1 MSVVATMS
9 VIASIASLVKGAKDT
24 KDISKGVADIY
35 KENKG
40 FIPMRTNGSITKLL
54 KSFIVEPIAVVDSSL
69 RTEENIDKIL
79 ELNADIFS
87 GYYTQAFDVL
97 VKVYGIDHKTVLS
110 LLSTDNISL
119 GLEEMNTLDQLLDD
133 GCEILSIE
141 ANYHQKT
148 PDEIEEEEE
157 IKAGVREKYKKIED
171 NRRNNA
177 KFREELLKNSTRQEE
192 EERKR
197 KNNLEDDKRKRSD
210 NMKEANINRQIDYKG
225 RAVSNIEDDKNIS
238 SIIQKKI
245 NIEILLNNGGITH
258 TMVIPMLVKLNVK
271 FISPKHI
278 LEVVDSK
285 NSDKSFGYRLD
296 EYKSGAISLSD
307 LVFGNDLIK
316 KYRENQLDDHN
327 ELMDI
332 INFKTANANSK
343 IVTQTG
349 IGYEK
354 YFNLLVVSTSTKASI
369 ERAVRG
375 KISKT
380 KYKEK
385 VLEST
390 NALMMTVVDEDYER
404 VIIYTKDIDGVS
416 DITFKALS
424 KGTKDSGMND
434 IFKALV
440 GNRPPVL

>member
-1 MSVVATMS
+1 
-9 VIASIASLVKGAKDT
+9 
-24 KDISKGVADIY
+24 
-35 KENKG
+35 
-40 FIPMRTNGSITKLL
+40 
-54 KSFIVEPIAVVDSSL
+54 
-69 RTEENIDKIL
+69 
-79 ELNADIFS
+79 
-87 GYYTQAFDVL
+87 
-97 VKVYGIDHKTVLS
+97 
-110 LLSTDNISL
+110 
-119 GLEEMNTLDQLLDD
+119 
-133 GCEILSIE
+133 
-141 ANYHQKT
+141 
-148 PDEIEEEEE
+148 
-157 IKAGVREKYKKIED
+157 
-171 NRRNNA
+171 
-177 KFREELLKNSTRQEE
+177 
-192 EERKR
+192 
-197 KNNLEDDKRKRSD
+197 
-210 NMKEANINRQIDYKG
+210 
-225 RAVSNIEDDKNIS
+225 
-238 SIIQKKI
+238 
-245 NIEILLNNGGITH
+245 
-258 TMVIPMLVKLNVK
+258 
-271 FISPKHI
+271 
-278 LEVVDSK
+278 
-285 NSDKSFGYRLD
+285 
-296 EYKSGAISLSD
+296 
-307 LVFGNDLIK
+307 
-316 KYRENQLDDHN
+316 
-327 ELMDI
+327 MDI